1 MSRTAFDLYE
11 GGCFLD
17 RYGTREEAEEMKARL
32 IEAGDDPTELS
43 IEAVRI
49 GRGF

>member
-1 MSRTAFDLYE
+1 MSLTAFDLFE
-11 GGCFLD
+11 GGCFVD
-17 RYGTREEAEEMKARL
+17 RFDTHEEAEEMRARL
-32 IEAGDDPTELS
+32 IEAGDDPAVLS

>member
-1 MSRTAFDLYE
+1 MSTETKPEVYPLQDQGGE
-11 GGCFLD
+11 GMN
-17 RYGTREEAEEMKARL
+17 A
-32 IEAGDDPTELS
+32 ELS